1 MKGKNAKKETEKDK
15 GKKDN
20 SQKGKGKNDKNKKK
34 IEEEEEEIPLPPPE
48 KPYNLERFIYVTT
61 YYDSSAMQKI
71 KELFE
76 EINQQAFQ
84 LRSVKE
90 IYTRNLSDE
99 ERDNNEIDYI
109 SGVQLLDKNIRI
121 TLIEGITDKAMAK
134 IKEKLPKYQMN
145 NNTFMVFSDKNVLF
159 NKRIYSKFDLSLKYI
174 KLRDTLQSILTTFPI
189 YMKADKYKEIY
200 NAFLNFGSILNSK
213 TMKEIAHAEL
223 FSDADAL
230 LMLER
235 KYADILNDEDM
246 TGVKQVKKKKK
257 KMMKLDALERQTMA
271 STVTSGFSF
280 DINKIDN
287 KKKDNKEN
295 EDKENK
301 NKENKD
307 DKDDKD
313 DKNKQIEINK
323 ERDALREKL
332 DSMNLEY
339 EKALQNYVPESKGKT
354 IQRNINYIKTMK
366 KKRLTERFCLP
377 DLDSDFTDEVHF
389 QSITKNNFYIK
400 VVDKMRDK
408 YLHDK
413 NNYYTY
419 SNYGLAM
426 AFPLVQQRNEEYYQ
440 TLQNKKKW
448 VSPKDFD
455 RYIQPSKEKY
465 YFPKINNI
473 L

>member
-15 GKKDN
+15 NKKDN
-20 SQKGKGKNDKNKKK
+20 NQKGKGKNDKNKKK
-34 IEEEEEEIPLPPPE
+34 IEEEEEEEIQLPPPE
-48 KPYNLERFIYVTT
+48 KPNNLERFIYVTT

-76 EINQQAFQ
+76 EINKEAFQ

-246 TGVKQVKKKKK
+246 TGIKQVKKKRK
-257 KMMKLDALERQTMA
+257 KMIKLDALERQTMA
-271 STVTSGFSF
+271 STITSTFSF
-280 DINKIDN
+280 DKNKIDN
-287 KKKDNKEN
+287 KMKDN

-301 NKENKD
+301 DKENKD
-307 DKDDKD
+307 ENIKEDD
-313 DKNKQIEINK
+313 NIQIEINK
-323 ERDALREKL
+323 EKDNLRDKINTL
-332 DSMNLEY
+332 NLEY
-339 EKALQNYVPESKGKT
+339 EKALQNYIPESKGKT
-354 IQRNINYIKTMK
+354 IQRNIDYIKTMK
-366 KKRLTERFCLP
+366 KKRINQRFCLP

-389 QSITKNNFYIK
+389 QSTTKNNFYIK
-400 VVDKMRDK
+400 VIEKMRDK
-408 YLHDK
+408 YLSDK

-426 AFPLVQQRNEEYYQ
+426 AFPLIQHRNEEYYQ
-440 TLQNKKKW
+440 TIQNKKKW

-455 RYIQPSKEKY
+455 RYIQPPKDKY

>member
-15 GKKDN
+15 NKKDSN
-20 SQKGKGKNDKNKKK
+20 QKGKGKNDKNKKK
-34 IEEEEEEIPLPPPE
+34 IEEEEEIPLPPPE
-48 KPYNLERFIYVTT
+48 KPKNLERFIYVTT

-121 TLIEGITDKAMAK
+121 TLIEGITEKAMAK

-145 NNTFMVFSDKNVLF
+145 CNTFMVFSDKNVLF

-189 YMKADKYKEIY
+189 YMKADKYREIY
-200 NAFLNFGSILNSK
+200 NAFLNFGSILNSR

-246 TGVKQVKKKKK
+246 TGVKQVKKKRK
-257 KMMKLDALERQTMA
+257 KMIKLDALERQTMA
-271 STVTSGFSF
+271 STVTSGFSY
-280 DINKIDN
+280 DMNKIDN
-287 KKKDNKEN
+287 KKKEN

-301 NKENKD
+301 DKDNKD
-307 DKDDKD
+307 DKEYDKD
-313 DKNKQIEINK
+313 DNKQSEINK
-323 ERDALREKL
+323 ERDTLRDKI
-332 DSMNLEY
+332 DTINLEY
-339 EKALQNYVPESKGKT
+339 EKALQNYIPESKGKT

-366 KKRLTERFCLP
+366 KKKLSERFCLP
-377 DLDSDFTDEVHF
+377 DSESDFTDEVFF
-389 QSITKNNFYIK
+389 QSTAKNNFYIK
-400 VVDKMRDK
+400 LVEKMRDK
-408 YLHDK
+408 YLTDK

-426 AFPLVQQRNEEYYQ
+426 AFPLIQHRNEEFYQ
-440 TLQNKKKW
+440 TVQNKKKW

-455 RYIQPSKEKY
+455 RYIQPQKEKY

>member
-15 GKKDN
+15 NKKDN
-20 SQKGKGKNDKNKKK
+20 NQKGKGKNDKNKKK
-34 IEEEEEEIPLPPPE
+34 IEEEEEEEIQLPPPE
-48 KPYNLERFIYVTT
+48 KPNNLERFIYVTT

-76 EINQQAFQ
+76 EINKEAFQ

-121 TLIEGITDKAMAK
+121 TLIEGITEKAMAK

-246 TGVKQVKKKKK
+246 TGIKQVKKKRK
-257 KMMKLDALERQTMA
+257 KMIKLDALERQTMA
-271 STVTSGFSF
+271 STITSTFSF
-280 DINKIDN
+280 DKIDN
-287 KKKDNKEN
+287 KKKDN

-301 NKENKD
+301 DKENKD
-307 DKDDKD
+307 ENIKEDD
-313 DKNKQIEINK
+313 NIQIEINK
-323 ERDALREKL
+323 EKDNLRDKINTL
-332 DSMNLEY
+332 NLEY
-339 EKALQNYVPESKGKT
+339 EKALQNYIPESKGKT
-354 IQRNINYIKTMK
+354 IQRNIDYIKTMK
-366 KKRLTERFCLP
+366 KKRINQRFCLP

-389 QSITKNNFYIK
+389 QSTTKNNFYIK
-400 VVDKMRDK
+400 VIEKMRDK
-408 YLHDK
+408 YLSDK

-426 AFPLVQQRNEEYYQ
+426 AFPLIQHRNEEYYQ
-440 TLQNKKKW
+440 TIQNKKKW

-455 RYIQPSKEKY
+455 RYIQPPKDKY

>member
-34 IEEEEEEIPLPPPE
+34 IEEEEEEEIPLPPPE
-48 KPYNLERFIYVTT
+48 KPNNLERFIYVTT

-121 TLIEGITDKAMAK
+121 TLIEGITEKAMAK

-189 YMKADKYKEIY
+189 YMKADKYREIY
-200 NAFLNFGSILNSK
+200 NAFLNFGSILNSR

-246 TGVKQVKKKKK
+246 TGVKQVKKKRK
-257 KMMKLDALERQTMA
+257 KMIKLDALERQTMA

-280 DINKIDN
+280 DN
-287 KKKDNKEN
+287 KKKDN

-301 NKENKD
+301 DKENKD
-307 DKDDKD
+307 DKEYDKD
-313 DKNKQIEINK
+313 DNKQSEINK
-323 ERDALREKL
+323 ERDTLRDKI
-332 DSMNLEY
+332 DTINLEY
-339 EKALQNYVPESKGKT
+339 EKALQNYIPESKGKT

-366 KKRLTERFCLP
+366 KKKLSERFCLP
-377 DLDSDFTDEVHF
+377 DSESDFTDEVFF
-389 QSITKNNFYIK
+389 QSTAKNNFYIK
-400 VVDKMRDK
+400 LVEKMRDK
-408 YLHDK
+408 YLTDK

-426 AFPLVQQRNEEYYQ
+426 AFPLIQHRNEEYYQ
-440 TLQNKKKW
+440 TVQNKKKW

-455 RYIQPSKEKY
+455 RYIQPQKEKY

>member
-15 GKKDN
+15 NKKDN
-20 SQKGKGKNDKNKKK
+20 NQKGKGKNDKNKKK
-34 IEEEEEEIPLPPPE
+34 IEEEEEEEIQLPPPE
-48 KPYNLERFIYVTT
+48 KPNNLERFIYVTT

-76 EINQQAFQ
+76 EINKEAFQ

-121 TLIEGITDKAMAK
+121 TLIEGITEKAMAK

-246 TGVKQVKKKKK
+246 TGIKQVKKKRK
-257 KMMKLDALERQTMA
+257 KMIKLDALERQTMA
-271 STVTSGFSF
+271 STITSTFSF
-280 DINKIDN
+280 DKIDN
-287 KKKDNKEN
+287 KKKDN

-301 NKENKD
+301 DKENKD
-307 DKDDKD
+307 ENIKEDE
-313 DKNKQIEINK
+313 NIQIEINK
-323 ERDALREKL
+323 EKDNLRDKINTL
-332 DSMNLEY
+332 NLEY
-339 EKALQNYVPESKGKT
+339 EKALQNYIPESKGKT
-354 IQRNINYIKTMK
+354 IQRNIDYIKTMK
-366 KKRLTERFCLP
+366 KKRINQRFCLP

-389 QSITKNNFYIK
+389 QSTTKNNFYIK
-400 VVDKMRDK
+400 VIEKMRDK
-408 YLHDK
+408 YLSDK

-426 AFPLVQQRNEEYYQ
+426 AFPLIQHRNEEYYQ
-440 TLQNKKKW
+440 TIQNKKKW

-455 RYIQPSKEKY
+455 RYIQPPKDKY

>member
-1 MKGKNAKKETEKDK
+1 MKGKKAKKETEKDK
-15 GKKDN
+15 NKKDN
-20 SQKGKGKNDKNKKK
+20 NQKGKGKNDKNKKK
-34 IEEEEEEIPLPPPE
+34 IEEEEEEEIQLPPPE
-48 KPYNLERFIYVTT
+48 KPNNLERFIYVTT

-76 EINQQAFQ
+76 EINKEAFQ

-121 TLIEGITDKAMAK
+121 TLIEGITEKAMAK

-246 TGVKQVKKKKK
+246 TGIKQVKKKRK
-257 KMMKLDALERQTMA
+257 KMIKLDALERQTMA
-271 STVTSGFSF
+271 STITSTFSF
-280 DINKIDN
+280 DKIDN
-287 KKKDNKEN
+287 KKKDN

-301 NKENKD
+301 DKENKD
-307 DKDDKD
+307 ENIKEDD
-313 DKNKQIEINK
+313 NIQIEINK
-323 ERDALREKL
+323 EKDNLRDKINTL
-332 DSMNLEY
+332 NLEY
-339 EKALQNYVPESKGKT
+339 EKALQNYIPESKGKT
-354 IQRNINYIKTMK
+354 IQRNIDYIKTMK
-366 KKRLTERFCLP
+366 KKRINQRFCLP

-389 QSITKNNFYIK
+389 QSTTKNNFYIK
-400 VVDKMRDK
+400 VIEKMRDK
-408 YLHDK
+408 YLSDK

-426 AFPLVQQRNEEYYQ
+426 AFPLIQHRNEEYYQ
-440 TLQNKKKW
+440 TIQNKKKW

-455 RYIQPSKEKY
+455 RYIQPPKDKY

>member
-15 GKKDN
+15 NKKDN
-20 SQKGKGKNDKNKKK
+20 NQKGKGKNDKNKKK
-34 IEEEEEEIPLPPPE
+34 IEEEEEEEIQLPPPE
-48 KPYNLERFIYVTT
+48 KPNNLERFIYVTT

-76 EINQQAFQ
+76 EINKEAFQ

-121 TLIEGITDKAMAK
+121 TLIEGITEKAMAK

-246 TGVKQVKKKKK
+246 TGIKQVKKKRK
-257 KMMKLDALERQTMA
+257 KMIKLDALERQTMA
-271 STVTSGFSF
+271 STITSTFSI
-280 DINKIDN
+280 DKIDN
-287 KKKDNKEN
+287 KKKDN

-301 NKENKD
+301 DKENKD
-307 DKDDKD
+307 ENIKEDD
-313 DKNKQIEINK
+313 NIQIEINK
-323 ERDALREKL
+323 EKDNLRDKINTL
-332 DSMNLEY
+332 NLEY
-339 EKALQNYVPESKGKT
+339 EKALQNYIPESKGKT
-354 IQRNINYIKTMK
+354 IQRNIDYIKTMK
-366 KKRLTERFCLP
+366 KKRINQRFCLP

-389 QSITKNNFYIK
+389 QSTTKNNFYIK
-400 VVDKMRDK
+400 VIEKMRDK
-408 YLHDK
+408 YLSDK

-426 AFPLVQQRNEEYYQ
+426 AFPLIQHRNEEYYQ
-440 TLQNKKKW
+440 TIQNKKKW

-455 RYIQPSKEKY
+455 RYIQPPKDKY

>member
-76 EINQQAFQ
+76 EINKEAFQ

-121 TLIEGITDKAMAK
+121 TLIEGITEKAMAK

-145 NNTFMVFSDKNVLF
+145 CNTFMVFSDKNVLF

-189 YMKADKYKEIY
+189 YMKADKYREIY
-200 NAFLNFGSILNSK
+200 NAFLNFGSILNSR

-246 TGVKQVKKKKK
+246 TGIKTTKKKRKK
-257 KMMKLDALERQTMA
+257 KIDLEKQMA
-271 STVTSGFSF
+271 YTVASGFSF
-280 DINKIDN
+280 EKIDN
-287 KKKDNKEN
+287 KSKTEVQSVINEKDSQIAIKE
-295 EDKENK
+295 EL
-301 NKENKD
+301 ENKD
-307 DKDDKD
+307 KAYK
-313 DKNKQIEINK
+313 
-323 ERDALREKL
+323 AKL
-332 DSMNLEY
+332 DSYNKEF
-339 EKALQNYVPESKGKT
+339 EEALKNIIKENVGQT
-354 IQRNINYIKTMK
+354 IKRNKEYIKK
-366 KKRLTERFCLP
+366 
-377 DLDSDFTDEVHF
+377 
-389 QSITKNNFYIK
+389 
-400 VVDKMRDK
+400 
-408 YLHDK
+408 
-413 NNYYTY
+413 
-419 SNYGLAM
+419 
-426 AFPLVQQRNEEYYQ
+426 
-440 TLQNKKKW
+440 
-448 VSPKDFD
+448 
-455 RYIQPSKEKY
+455 
-465 YFPKINNI
+465 
-473 L
+473 

>member
-121 TLIEGITDKAMAK
+121 TLIEGITEKAMAK

-145 NNTFMVFSDKNVLF
+145 CNTFMVFSDKNVLF

-189 YMKADKYKEIY
+189 YMKADKYREIY
-200 NAFLNFGSILNSK
+200 NAFLNFGSILKSR

-230 LMLER
+230 LTSN
-235 KYADILNDEDM
+235 AILMPLNISVVFLAMYSE
-246 TGVKQVKKKKK
+246 TLSLSRVF
-257 KMMKLDALERQTMA
+257 KL
-271 STVTSGFSF
+271 VIICPSF
-280 DINKIDN
+280 
-287 KKKDNKEN
+287 
-295 EDKENK
+295 
-301 NKENKD
+301 
-307 DKDDKD
+307 
-313 DKNKQIEINK
+313 
-323 ERDALREKL
+323 
-332 DSMNLEY
+332 
-339 EKALQNYVPESKGKT
+339 
-354 IQRNINYIKTMK
+354 
-366 KKRLTERFCLP
+366 KKRLAISTALSNKPPGLFLKSIIIPFTSYFC
-377 DLDSDFTDEVHF
+377 
-389 QSITKNNFYIK
+389 ITLLNSSTKSLYVLCVK
-400 VVDKMRDK
+400 
-408 YLHDK
+408 
-413 NNYYTY
+413 
-419 SNYGLAM
+419 
-426 AFPLVQQRNEEYYQ
+426 
-440 TLQNKKKW
+440 
-448 VSPKDFD
+448 
-455 RYIQPSKEKY
+455 
-465 YFPKINNI
+465 
-473 L
+473 

>member
-121 TLIEGITDKAMAK
+121 TLIEGITEKAMAK

-246 TGVKQVKKKKK
+246 TGIKQVKKKRK
-257 KMMKLDALERQTMA
+257 KMIKLDALERQTMA
-271 STVTSGFSF
+271 STITSTFSF
-280 DINKIDN
+280 DKIDN
-287 KKKDNKEN
+287 KKKDN

-301 NKENKD
+301 DKENKD
-307 DKDDKD
+307 ENIKEDD
-313 DKNKQIEINK
+313 NIQIEINK
-323 ERDALREKL
+323 EKDNLRDKINTL
-332 DSMNLEY
+332 NLEY
-339 EKALQNYVPESKGKT
+339 EKALQNYIPESKGKT
-354 IQRNINYIKTMK
+354 IQRNIDYIKTMK
-366 KKRLTERFCLP
+366 KKRINQRFCLP

-389 QSITKNNFYIK
+389 QSTTKNNFYIK
-400 VVDKMRDK
+400 VIEKMRDK
-408 YLHDK
+408 YLSDK

-426 AFPLVQQRNEEYYQ
+426 AFPLIQHRNEEYYQ
-440 TLQNKKKW
+440 TIQNKKKW

-455 RYIQPSKEKY
+455 RYIQPPKDKY